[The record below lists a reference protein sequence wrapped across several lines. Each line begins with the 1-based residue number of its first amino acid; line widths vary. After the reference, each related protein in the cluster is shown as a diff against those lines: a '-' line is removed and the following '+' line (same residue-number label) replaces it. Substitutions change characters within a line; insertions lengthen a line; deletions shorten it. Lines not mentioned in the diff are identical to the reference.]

1 MTKRLLWL
9 GSARRDIRG
18 FPKPAKRIAGFQ
30 LLRVQQGLEPNDS
43 KPMASIGAGVR
54 EIRIHTETEHRVCYV
69 ARFLEG
75 IYVVHA
81 FEKRTRK
88 TSRSDLEL
96 ARTRIESCWST
107 AGDKAMARAKARI
120 TRSSGNVFRDLGF
133 GREEAEHLAIR
144 SELMIKIERLLK
156 ARGLTQSQAA
166 SIMRVS
172 QPRVSDLARGR
183 LDLFSTDALID
194 MLARLGVSVRLAF
207 ASSKS
212 RRVA

>member
-1 MTKRLLWL
+1 
-9 GSARRDIRG
+9 
-18 FPKPAKRIAGFQ
+18 
-30 LLRVQQGLEPNDS
+30 
-43 KPMASIGAGVR
+43 
-54 EIRIHTETEHRVCYV
+54 
-69 ARFLEG
+69 
-75 IYVVHA
+75 
-81 FEKRTRK
+81 
-88 TSRSDLEL
+88 
-96 ARTRIESCWST
+96 
-107 AGDKAMARAKARI
+107 MARAKARI